1 MSKALNFKS
10 HLTGVLG
17 YPVSE
22 NPTVI
27 MQEAAYIDK
36 GLDYR
41 YLTMEVLPKDLD
53 HAIKG
58 LRALNF
64 DGFNLTIPHKVEVMQ
79 YLDKI
84 DTSAKLIGAVNTVLR
99 KGNELIGY
107 NTDGQGFTLLLQKNG
122 IDIKG
127 KKLTILGAGGAA
139 KAIAVE
145 CSLIGLKKLV
155 IINRDVIKGESLA
168 SKIKENT
175 QTKAKYKKWV
185 GTADIDSDT
194 DILVNATSIGLY
206 PDESIPDIDY
216 DFINKETIVCD
227 VIPNPPLTG
236 FLKQAALRGATTLDG
251 LGMLVG
257 QGLIGFEIWT
267 NTQGDEKVM
276 TDALEKVFDA

>member
-17 YPVSE
+17 HPVSE
-22 NPTVI
+22 NPTVV
-27 MQEAAYIDK
+27 MQEAAYKDK

-41 YLTMEVLPKDLD
+41 YLTMEVLPEDLND
-53 HAIKG
+53 AIKG

-107 NTDGQGFTLLLQKNG
+107 NTDGQGFMLSLQKNG
-122 IDIKG
+122 IDIRG

-145 CSLIGLKKLV
+145 CALVGLKELV

-168 SKIKENT
+168 NKINENT
-175 QTKAKYKKWV
+175 DTKAKYIQWD
-185 GTADIDSDT
+185 GRAEIDSNT

-206 PDESIPDIDY
+206 PDESIPDINY
-216 DFINKETIVCD
+216 DFINKATVVCD
-227 VIPNPPLTG
+227 VIPNPALTG
-236 FLKQAALRGATTLDG
+236 FLKQATSKGATTLDG

-267 NTQGDEKVM
+267 NTQGNEKIM
-276 TDALEKVFDA
+276 IQALENVFSL